1 MVAAVRSHLMG
12 SIHSVTHFP
21 YGGESLGRF
30 VSREVKSASDISV
43 AVVWG
48 VVEPVDG
55 HWALLKTLTEVRH
68 PAHFV
73 FVGLMCTEV

>member
-1 MVAAVRSHLMG
+1 M
-12 SIHSVTHFP
+12 THFP

-30 VSREVKSASDISV
+30 FSRAVKSASDISV
-43 AVVWG
+43 EVVWG
-48 VVEPVDG
+48 VVGPVGG
-55 HWALLKTLTEVRH
+55 HRALLVTLTEVRR